1 MVSEGDELP
10 NPSTVVRYVG
20 FNQMEHYG
28 GNVVG
33 PLPTAFEGRATDDS
47 LSVTWCEYFVG
58 DPDHQLRCAIETI
71 RSSMNVKAKACFCV
85 ARTDHLAAAGATF
98 GRAPKAVYLPVHGN
112 DAHAG
117 ILDVMPADLEA
128 ITEDELKLLDL
139 LAGQAWSRFLTREM
153 ADELPLAQCEKSPD
167 VA

>member
-1 MVSEGDELP
+1 
-10 NPSTVVRYVG
+10 
-20 FNQMEHYG
+20 
-28 GNVVG
+28 
-33 PLPTAFEGRATDDS
+33 
-47 LSVTWCEYFVG
+47 
-58 DPDHQLRCAIETI
+58 
-71 RSSMNVKAKACFCV
+71 MNVKAKACFCV
-85 ARTDHLAAAGATF
+85 ARTDDLAAAGATF
-98 GRAPKAVYLPVHGN
+98 GRAPRAVYLPVHGN

>member
-1 MVSEGDELP
+1 M
-10 NPSTVVRYVG
+10 RYVG
-20 FNQMEHYG
+20 FNQMEHHG
-28 GNVVG
+28 DSVVG

-47 LSVTWCEYFVG
+47 LSVTWCEYFAG

-71 RSSMNVKAKACFCV
+71 RSSMNVKPKACFCV

-98 GRAPKAVYLPVHGN
+98 GRAPSAVYRPVPGN

-117 ILDVMPADLEA
+117 IYDVMPADLA
-128 ITEDELKLLDL
+128 AVTDDENKLLRL
-139 LAGQAWSRFLTREM
+139 LADEAWSRFFTRET
-153 ADELPLAQCEKSPD
+153 ANELPLAAECVKSPH